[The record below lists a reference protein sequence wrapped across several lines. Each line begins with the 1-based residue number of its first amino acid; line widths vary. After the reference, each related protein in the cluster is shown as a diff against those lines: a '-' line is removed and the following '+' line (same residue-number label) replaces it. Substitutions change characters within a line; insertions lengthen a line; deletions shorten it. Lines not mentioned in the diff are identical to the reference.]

1 MYNSIEIPD
10 SDEDMSE
17 LTIDLPKS
25 ESSAAEINEHTPKKQ
40 RKISVSSAAETNI
53 ATTPGSTSSE
63 TTNSSPLNAAN
74 SNKDINNPLH
84 ATHHVRH
91 RSRKAQLTVR
101 NGLENEIQFETIPV
115 DDENPADQ
123 EQRVKENES
132 VYTLI
137 ANMLNTDEMETI
149 VQRIANERVRCNFL
163 LATYNL
169 PDMQFS
175 LNTPLEM
182 LKFQFQERLKL
193 RRERLNATNATKPI
207 VANKNKSE
215 QL

>member
-10 SDEDMSE
+10 SDEDVSE
-17 LTIDLPKS
+17 PTIDLPKL

-40 RKISVSSAAETNI
+40 RKISVSSATETNA

-63 TTNSSPLNAAN
+63 ITNSSPLNSTN
-74 SNKDINNPLH
+74 SSKDSKDNNQH
-84 ATHHVRH
+84 TTHQVRQ

-115 DDENPADQ
+115 DDETPSAQ

-132 VYTLI
+132 LHTLI
-137 ANMLNTDEMETI
+137 ANMLNTDEIETV

-163 LATYNL
+163 LTSYHVSNI
-169 PDMQFS
+169 
-175 LNTPLEM
+175 N
-182 LKFQFQERLKL
+182 
-193 RRERLNATNATKPI
+193 N
-207 VANKNKSE
+207 
-215 QL
+215 